1 MIVDTSVWIDFFNNQ
16 PSLQAVRLKKAIE
29 ENESI
34 VLPGIV
40 LTEILLGFSSD
51 KQAKKVSALLEA
63 FDMPAELSVSDYQYA
78 ATIYRQCRKKGKTI
92 RSTIDCLIAA
102 LCLRDDKPL
111 LSKDRDFE
119 SIALCFPLKL
129 IAV

>member
-51 KQAKKVSALLEA
+51 RQVKKVAVLLEA
-63 FDMPAELSVSDYQYA
+63 FDMPAELSVSDYQQA
-78 ATIYRQCRKKGKTI
+78 AAIYRKCRQKGKTI
-92 RSTIDCLIAA
+92 RSTIDCLIAT

-119 SIALCFPLKL
+119 NIALCFPLKL

>member
-63 FDMPAELSVSDYQYA
+63 FDMPAELSVSDYQQA
-78 ATIYRQCRKKGKTI
+78 ASIYRKCRQKGKTI
-92 RSTIDCLIAA
+92 RSTIDCLIAT

-119 SIALCFPLKL
+119 NIALCFPLKL

>member
-1 MIVDTSVWIDFFNNQ
+1 MIVDTSVWIDFFNSQ

-51 KQAKKVSALLEA
+51 KQVKKVAALLEA
-63 FDMPAELSVSDYQYA
+63 FDMPAELSVGDYQQA
-78 ATIYRQCRKKGKTI
+78 AAIYRKCRQKGKTI
-92 RSTIDCLIAA
+92 RSTIDCLIAT

-119 SIALCFPLKL
+119 NIALCFPLKI